1 MPAAD
6 ASVGEVMSY
15 VFGPP
20 FQMPQTD
27 SKVASFQ
34 PALHRSISVM
44 HVRNSDNPINFPDRR
59 GIFPGTLLAEVP
71 PIVVD
76 ANWLRNDIKYA
87 CRNGQRTTLTNVANE
102 GLLRLFCSQHVIDEV
117 GEHAAEW
124 TNGSEVSLESFL
136 RRWLMEYLPLLRV
149 LQDNDVSR
157 ELLTPDE
164 VGRIEK
170 LRVVDPDDVPSATLA
185 LALGAFYLSDDK
197 RALRAVYGP
206 GVDLWRHGEL
216 LDLLMAGGD
225 AGELGQMLQLMTGL
239 ITGLGTFAAQSAWR
253 RIGPVGLFLVAAL
266 GYAGYRRM
274 STETRAKIGK
284 GVTTGLTAFA
294 EAYAEWQVH
303 LRRFRRASPVLPSWG
318 ELATKNDPTFV
329 LTRACL
335 FSLARVGQSN
345 CSAAELKIRLPELS
359 VAQGEARV
367 RQVLRTAPCFFE
379 AWYGRWQVGE
389 MAVPVGQLLALKPA
403 EAS

>member
-1 MPAAD
+1 
-6 ASVGEVMSY
+6 
-15 VFGPP
+15 
-20 FQMPQTD
+20 
-27 SKVASFQ
+27 
-34 PALHRSISVM
+34 M
-44 HVRNSDNPINFPDRR
+44 HVRNSDNPIKFPDRR
-59 GIFPGTLLAEVP
+59 GVFSGTLLAEVP
-71 PIVVD
+71 PVVVD

-87 CRNGQRTTLTNVANE
+87 CRNGKRTTLTNVANE
-102 GLLRLFCSQHVIDEV
+102 GVLRLFCSQHVIDEV

-124 TNGSEVSLESFL
+124 THGSEVSQESFL

-149 LQDNDVSR
+149 LQDNDVSG
-157 ELLTPDE
+157 ELLRPDE

-170 LRVVDPDDVPSATLA
+170 LRVVDPDDVPSVALA

-206 GVDLWRHGEL
+206 GVDFWRHGEL
-216 LDLLMAGGD
+216 LELLRAGGD

-239 ITGLGTFAAQSAWR
+239 ITGLGTSAAQSALR

-266 GYAGYRRM
+266 GYAGYRRT
-274 STETRAKIGK
+274 STETRAKVGR

-303 LRRFRRASPVLPSWG
+303 LRRFRRASPVLPSWN
-318 ELATKNDPTFV
+318 ELATTNDPNFV

-345 CSAAELKIRLPELS
+345 YSAAELKIRLPELS
-359 VAQGEARV
+359 VAQGEAKV